1 MPLLN
6 WLPLSENAKKKKK
19 NAINTNWFPHRC
31 VPRLDFDFVHAEVLE
46 ADLARVPR
54 TRGPYDEARVLG
66 SVRHQDQR
74 QDTLVH
80 VERIETE
87 VEVAVDGL
95 EHIFGK
101 SEGCVGAR
109 VKCVWKE
116 KKKIIYIKKNNK

>member
-1 MPLLN
+1 M
-6 WLPLSENAKKKKK
+6 
-19 NAINTNWFPHRC
+19 
-31 VPRLDFDFVHAEVLE
+31 
-46 ADLARVPR
+46 
-54 TRGPYDEARVLG
+54 LG

-116 KKKIIYIKKNNK
+116 KKKERLYIYKKKKMVIGRLRGKKKSTVKDICIYGYIDQ